1 MRTESA
7 PKPGSRLRTLLA
19 RKQILMVPGA
29 FDALSAKLIER
40 AGFEA
45 VYMTGGG
52 TVTAL
57 AGLPDIGLLS
67 MTEMALNARYIA
79 NAVGVPVFAD
89 ADTGYGNALN
99 VMRTVREYEQ
109 AGLAGLHIEDQVS
122 PKRCGH
128 VAGKECI
135 PLDEM
140 VGKIRAAVAA
150 RTDPDFVIIART
162 DARAPLGFDEAV
174 RRGRAY
180 AEAGADV
187 VFPEALQTRDEFA
200 DYARAVRAPL
210 LANMAEFGKTPY
222 LTAAEFEELGYRIVI
237 YATSGLRVALRA
249 MESFFAELKQRGT
262 QTGWLDRMF
271 TRSEL
276 YDLIGYSH
284 YTEFER
290 EFVGDATDPLAS
302 ESRK

>member
-1 MRTESA
+1 MSTHLTPS
-7 PKPGSRLRTLLA
+7 PGRRLRELLA
-19 RKQILMVPGA
+19 RKQILMAPGA

-45 VYMTGGG
+45 MYMTGGG

-67 MTEMALNARYIA
+67 VTEMALNARYIA
-79 NAVGVPVFAD
+79 NAVHTPVFAD

-109 AGLAGLHIEDQVS
+109 AGLAGLHMEDQVS

-135 PLDEM
+135 LLEEM
-140 VGKIRAAVAA
+140 AGKIRAAVAA
-150 RTDPDFVIIART
+150 RSDPDFVIIART

-174 RRGRAY
+174 KRGRAY
-180 AEAGADV
+180 AAAGADV
-187 VFPEALQTRDEFA
+187 IFPEALQTREEFA
-200 DYARAVRAPL
+200 DYARAVRVPL

-222 LTAAEFEELGYRIVI
+222 LSASEFEDLGYAIVI

-249 MESFFAELKQRGT
+249 MEAFYAELKARGT

-271 TRSEL
+271 TRAEL
-276 YDLIGYSH
+276 YELIGYSR

-290 EFVGDATDPLAS
+290 EFVGDATDPLA
-302 ESRK
+302 